1 MLPAAR
7 GFAGE
12 AAHGFNLREAFG
24 NSRRA
29 CNPGAMEYAC
39 AMRTHAHSAGAV
51 SSGEKRRTFA
61 VNATEQIPIG
71 SVTLMGDLQIPQ
83 DAAGLVLFAH
93 GSGSSRHSPR
103 NQAVARALRGAGSGT
118 LLFDLLTRDE
128 ESVDDRTG
136 HLRFDI
142 PFLADRLAAATR
154 WVTSHTEAQH
164 LPIGYFGASTGGAA
178 ALVAAAELGT
188 EVKAVVSR
196 GGRPD
201 LAGDALPLVKA
212 PTLLI
217 VGGYDGEVLRLNEDA
232 YEQLLCE
239 KKIEVVPRATH
250 LFEEPGALE
259 EVARLA
265 AAWFQQH
272 FGTQP

>member
-1 MLPAAR
+1 MKTHVRSP
-7 GFAGE
+7 E
-12 AAHGFNLREAFG
+12 AASSHEEHHAF
-24 NSRRA
+24 
-29 CNPGAMEYAC
+29 
-39 AMRTHAHSAGAV
+39 AV
-51 SSGEKRRTFA
+51 S
-61 VNATEQIPIG
+61 ATVQIPIG
-71 SVTLMGDLQIPQ
+71 PVTLLGDLEIPW
-83 DAAGLVLFAH
+83 DATGLVLFAH

-103 NQAVARALRGAGSGT
+103 NQAVARALRAAGSGT
-118 LLFDLLTRDE
+118 LLFDLLTQDE
-128 ESVDDRTG
+128 EAVDDRTG

-142 PFLADRLAAATR
+142 RFLAERLAAATR
-154 WVTSHTEAQH
+154 CVTSHEEAEH

-217 VGGYDGEVLRLNEDA
+217 VGGHDGEVLRLNKDA
-232 YEQLLCE
+232 YEQLSCE
-239 KKIEVVPRATH
+239 KKLAVVPRATH

-265 AAWFQQH
+265 SDWFQQH
-272 FGTQP
+272 FGAHR